1 MLRIKLKKFDFV
13 IVDPPRNG
21 LYKKEIDLISNITN
35 KAVIYVSCDPSTLA
49 RDLSI
54 FLKKNFNLMSVQPFD
69 MFPNTYHIEN
79 VVILEK
85 KNIERGGEKLYLSGR
100 IVSLELSKTMELNSR
115 AMELQSKGEKVIRL
129 TAGGNQILGHQI
141 QS

>member
-1 MLRIKLKKFDFV
+1 
-13 IVDPPRNG
+13 
-21 LYKKEIDLISNITN
+21 
-35 KAVIYVSCDPSTLA
+35 
-49 RDLSI
+49 
-54 FLKKNFNLMSVQPFD
+54 MSVQPFD